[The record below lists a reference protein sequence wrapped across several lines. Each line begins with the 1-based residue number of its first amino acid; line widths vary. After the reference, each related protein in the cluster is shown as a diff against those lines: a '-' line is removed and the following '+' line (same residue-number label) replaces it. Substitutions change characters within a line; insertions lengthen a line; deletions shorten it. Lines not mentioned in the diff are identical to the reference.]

1 MFLFAEPTNLSFA
14 TFGIVF
20 MPDVEY
26 RPTEFG
32 ERVGPQDYMAPWLD
46 IGEMVDEVNPSSDVY
61 MLGKLL

>member
-1 MFLFAEPTNLSFA
+1 
-14 TFGIVF
+14 